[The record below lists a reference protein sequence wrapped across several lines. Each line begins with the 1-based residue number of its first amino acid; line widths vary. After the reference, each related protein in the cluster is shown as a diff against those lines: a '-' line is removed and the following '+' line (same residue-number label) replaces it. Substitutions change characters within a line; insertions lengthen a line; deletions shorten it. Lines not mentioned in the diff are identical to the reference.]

1 MNSFMNCA
9 FKAMEIRK
17 KNFAP
22 TGKRILLQ
30 YNKQIVKEKEDDEED
45 E

>member
-9 FKAMEIRK
+9 FKAWK
-17 KNFAP
+17 S
-22 TGKRILLQ
+22 GKRILLQ